1 MTNQGRH
8 VLRRNAPIRSSP
20 DYKLAEPPGHNC
32 YFFATI
38 ATFTPLFT
46 AFNLV
51 LRCQQR
57 WLEKNGCRERRQEGQ
72 SHQLAHA

>member
-1 MTNQGRH
+1 MTNRGRH

-20 DYKLAEPPGHNC
+20 GCKLAEPLGHNC

-38 ATFTPLFT
+38 ATFTPLFVG
-46 AFNLV
+46 FNLV

-72 SHQLAHA
+72 SH